1 MSAPTTSEFLAFIH
15 GALNGHAAALAGMT
29 TGDMIAL
36 LNDVEA
42 ELNIPPAEVGE
53 HPCFVAIRD
62 TLAWRS
68 RMERSQ

>member
-1 MSAPTTSEFLAFIH
+1 MSTPTKAELSVFIH
-15 GALNGHAAALAGMT
+15 GTLNGHSAATAGL
-29 TGDMIAL
+29 GVEDLIDL

-42 ELNIPPAEVGE
+42 ELGMPPAIPGE

-68 RMERSQ
+68 RMERPQ